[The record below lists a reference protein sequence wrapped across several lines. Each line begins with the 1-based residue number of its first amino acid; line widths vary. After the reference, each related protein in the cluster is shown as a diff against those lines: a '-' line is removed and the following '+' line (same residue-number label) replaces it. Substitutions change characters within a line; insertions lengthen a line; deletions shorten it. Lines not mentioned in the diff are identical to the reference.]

1 MSAGRRAAVAF
12 ALCLLLVGVLFV
24 SRLALILASPHVY
37 DDEEIKT
44 GSIAYAVTHER
55 ALPLWDYQPGDYE
68 GGTFLYGL
76 LAVPFMKLFGETRL
90 ALKMLAL
97 LTVMLTTLAA
107 VAYARRY
114 AGWPGAAAV
123 AALFV
128 FPAPY
133 LVQIGLIPW
142 GNYAENVMLTMLAF
156 FVEAKILT
164 AENTRIWAWPLW
176 GALCGLGVYVH
187 YGFLVTVVYLLFL
200 WLLTRPK
207 LLFSVRGASWFGGF
221 VVGFAPWLAYN
232 AAHQWRGLMRFGQG
246 LAMPLDFEERL
257 ALFVRNFFH
266 LWMIDVP
273 VGLHF
278 SFLSPSFVRLLSY
291 AYYLLLLGLIAAL
304 IVLRRQDAR
313 RIVSSFWPWDE
324 RPKPD
329 ASFWL
334 LAPLG
339 YVMLYAIVFS
349 FSDYGLFAPNWGV
362 KDPESHAHIF
372 AVYPL
377 LTLTAGLA
385 VGVAWSTSWRRVTVA
400 AAGALALLGAA
411 GMIALADNPAEA
423 RERMGAPAYSIMGLY
438 AEMGFKYSNN
448 KDDLLR
454 VSDRI
459 SEANRYHLL
468 FGAGAHQG
476 AGAVNDPQAAVA
488 EGFKQPARLQPAFW
502 MGAGAAYYAAL
513 TIPMENKNQ
522 ALAKIEEPAASWFSF
537 GACLGSLWVGLDH
550 PACLDIDERAA
561 GLLLLAGDRPELRT
575 LIQSR
580 LTEIHQL
587 IN

>member
-1 MSAGRRAAVAF
+1 MSPGRRVAVALAF
-12 ALCLLLVGVLFV
+12 CLLLAGALFV
-24 SRLALILASPHVY
+24 SRFALMLTSPHVY

-44 GSIAYAVTHER
+44 GSIAYAIMHER
-55 ALPLWDYQPGDYE
+55 VLPLWDYQPGDYE

-76 LAVPFMKLFGETRL
+76 LAVPFMKIFGETRL

-97 LTVMLTTLAA
+97 LTVLLTACAA
-107 VAYARRY
+107 VAYARRC

-128 FPAPY
+128 LPAPY

-142 GNYAENVMLTMLAF
+142 GNYAENAMLTMLAF
-156 FVEAKILT
+156 FVTAKILT
-164 AENTRIWAWPLW
+164 AERTRAWALLLW

-187 YGFLVTVVYLLFL
+187 YGFLVTVAYLLFL
-200 WLLTRPK
+200 WLLTRPH
-207 LLFSVRGASWFGGF
+207 LLFSARGAWWLGGF
-221 VVGFAPWLAYN
+221 VAGFGPWLAYN
-232 AAHQWRGLMRFGQG
+232 ATHHWRGLMRFGQG
-246 LAMPLDFEERL
+246 MAASLDFEERL
-257 ALFVRNFFH
+257 ALSVRNFFH
-266 LWMIDVP
+266 LWTIDVP
-273 VGLHF
+273 AGLHF
-278 SFLSPSFVRLLSY
+278 SFFSPGFVLPLSY
-291 AYYLLLLGLIAAL
+291 AYYLLLFGLIVAL

-313 RIVSSFWPWDE
+313 RIVSTLWPWDE
-324 RPKPD
+324 RPRPD

-339 YVMLYAIVFS
+339 YVVLYAVVFS

-377 LTLTAGLA
+377 LTLTAGLT
-385 VGVAWSTSWRRVTVA
+385 VGAAWTTSWRKATIA

-411 GMIALADNPAEA
+411 GMIALADSPAKA
-423 RERMGAPAYSIMGLY
+423 RERMRAPAYSMMGMY

-448 KDDLLR
+448 EDDLLR
-454 VSDRI
+454 VSERI

-488 EGFKQPARLQPAFW
+488 KGFTQSARLRPAFW

-513 TIPMENKNQ
+513 TIPMETKNR
-522 ALAKIEEPAASWFSF
+522 ALAKIEEPAAAWFSF

-550 PACLDIDERAA
+550 PACRNIDERAA
-561 GLLLLAGDRPELRT
+561 GLMLMAGDRPELRA

-587 IN
+587 K